1 MIIRTHDGNIINIDI
16 SKYVSDFEI
25 YKEILFL
32 KFGKRLDKQNNYLD
46 NVINYIN

>member
-1 MIIRTHDGNIINIDI
+1 MIFRSNNDNIINIYI

-32 KFGKRLDKQNNYLD
+32 KFGKRLDKQDNYLD